1 MESPLFHK
9 IFSPL
14 APCHKTSMLLVEKKK
29 KKLSQLLLVCNFAL
43 PGFVENLR
51 VSIAQKIFKL

>member
-14 APCHKTSMLLVEKKK
+14 APYHKTSMLLVEKKK
-29 KKLSQLLLVCNFAL
+29 NKLSQLLLVCNFAL
-43 PGFVENLR
+43 PGFVKNLR